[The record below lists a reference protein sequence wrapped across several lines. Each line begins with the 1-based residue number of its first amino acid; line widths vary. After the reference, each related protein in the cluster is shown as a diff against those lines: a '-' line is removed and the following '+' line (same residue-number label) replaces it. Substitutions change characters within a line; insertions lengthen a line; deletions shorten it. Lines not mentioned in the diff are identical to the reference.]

1 MSKVIVFSPFNFNDR
16 GIINDQAAQ
25 RAGRAGRT
33 SSGFCFRLYCEEDFN
48 ELDETTTPE
57 ILRVNLAHVV
67 LQLKS
72 CGIHDPRTFDF
83 LTPPNTDSL
92 KKAFELLYALKAVDS
107 KMSLTDHGK
116 KMAKLPL
123 DPSFAHLL
131 LQSPHYGCVSE
142 MLSVV
147 AMLSTENVFY
157 RPTSGNAETDKG
169 GIASK
174 AAAAHRRFA
183 SYEGD
188 IPTLL
193 SIYEAW
199 RKEAIYVPSYA
210 GGRKAQKK
218 KQKSEGT
225 NDFGKMLHVEWCM
238 RNFINGRALIRAH
251 DVRKQL
257 SEICSRPVAKNG
269 LGWDVG
275 MSCGSEMENFFKCV
289 CAGLFLQA
297 AIRVQTVGNV
307 KSQRHK
313 RQELLDKGSPFAGRY
328 KTLKC
333 KKEVNIHPTSTLFGR
348 NPAPKCI
355 VYCELLQTKKAYIRG
370 VTQVREE
377 WLSELVPDFY
387 KNR

>member
-1 MSKVIVFSPFNFNDR
+1 M
-16 GIINDQAAQ
+16 QAAQ
-25 RAGRAGRT
+25 RTGRAGRV
-33 SSGFCFRLYCEEDFN
+33 SAGVCFRLYCEDDFR

-83 LTPPNTDSL
+83 LTPPSIQNL
-92 KKAFELLYALKAVDS
+92 KKAFELLYALKAIDNE
-107 KMSLTDHGK
+107 MGLTEHGK
-116 KMAKLPL
+116 KMARLPL

-131 LQSPHYGCVSE
+131 LQSPKYGCISE
-142 MLSVV
+142 MLTAV

-157 RPTSGNAETDKG
+157 RPGGGNGEDEGSGG
-169 GIASK
+169 SRLASK

-193 SIYEAW
+193 SIYETW
-199 RKEAIYVPSYA
+199 EKEAIYIPSYA
-210 GGRKAQKK
+210 GGKKAQKK
-218 KQKSEGT
+218 KQKTKDSK
-225 NDFGKMLHVEWCM
+225 DFGKMLHGEWCL
-238 RNFINGRALIRAH
+238 RNFINGRALVRAH

-257 SEICSRPVAKNG
+257 SDICGRAREKNG
-269 LGWDVG
+269 LGWDIG
-275 MSCGSEMENFFKCV
+275 MSCGAEMEPFYKCV

-297 AIRVQTVGNV
+297 AIRSQIAGNV
-307 KSQRHK
+307 KQQRQQ
-313 RQELLDKGSPFAGRY
+313 RQILLEKGSLTGGKY
-328 KTLKC
+328 KTLTS

-355 VYCELLQTKKAYIRG
+355 VYCELLQTKKAYLRG
-370 VTQVREE
+370 VTQVRED

-387 KNR
+387 KNS